1 MVPDQLRDALT
12 SGSHSLWGVENSGRP
27 VIFKLKTNFGQNYYF
42 SSNFKHFK
50 CKIKPFLSIIELN
63 DLVLKF

>member
-42 SSNFKHFK
+42 SSKFNIFNVK
-50 CKIKPFLSIIELN
+50 LN
-63 DLVLKF
+63 LFYQ